1 MMIEGSGDCRGLLL
15 GEEPR
20 CGPIFRVDACD
31 RKVIRGLTTFRMKQ
45 SGKSHA
51 FGDAPDGVA
60 LEIVMAEGTCDIGLI
75 GLAVMGQNLVLN
87 MNDHGYKVAVF
98 NRTTSKVDEFL
109 ADEAKGT
116 KVVGTHSVK
125 ELCAALK
132 LPRRVM
138 MMVKAGEVVDQTIEQ
153 VLPYLE
159 KGDILIDGGNS
170 LFTDTNRRTKEL
182 AEKGILFIGTGVSGG
197 EEGARFGPSIMP
209 GGNPAAWPHVKEI
222 FQSIA
227 AKVEGGVPCCD
238 WVGEDGAGHYVKMV
252 HNGIEYGDIQLICEA
267 YQLMKD
273 GLGLTADELHE
284 VFAEWNKGELD
295 SYLIEI
301 TAEIFAKKDEDGT
314 PMVDK
319 ILDTAGQKGT
329 GKWTAISALDLGM
342 PVTLIGES
350 VFARCLS
357 ALKEERVA
365 ASKVLQGPK
374 KTLTVADKKEFIED
388 VRRALYCS
396 KMISYAQGYMLL
408 RAVEKEMKWNLNMG
422 GIALMWRGGCIIRSV
437 FLGNIK
443 AAFDKNPKLQNL
455 LMDDFFSSALN
466 KYQAS
471 WRKAIIHAIEIGV
484 PMPAFSTALAFYDG
498 YRCERLPANLL
509 QAQRDFFGAH
519 TYERVDKPR
528 GEFFHTNWT
537 GRGGKVS
544 SSTYNA

>member
-1 MMIEGSGDCRGLLL
+1 
-15 GEEPR
+15 
-20 CGPIFRVDACD
+20 
-31 RKVIRGLTTFRMKQ
+31 
-45 SGKSHA
+45 
-51 FGDAPDGVA
+51 
-60 LEIVMAEGTCDIGLI
+60 LERPTQDDDLERSFMEKASCDIGLI

-98 NRTTSKVDEFL
+98 NRTVSKVDDFIK
-109 ADEAKGT
+109 DEAKGT
-116 KVVGTHSVK
+116 QVVGAHSI
-125 ELCAALK
+125 EEMCGLLK

-138 MMVKAGEVVDQTIEQ
+138 IMVKAGDVVDHTIDLI
-153 VLPYLE
+153 LPYLE
-159 KGDILIDGGNS
+159 KGDIIIDGGNS
-170 LFTDTNRRTKEL
+170 LFTDSNRRTKDL
-182 AEKGILFIGTGVSGG
+182 AAKGILFVGTGVSGG

-222 FQSIA
+222 FQAIS
-227 AKVEGGVPCCD
+227 AKVDNGTPCCD

-267 YQLMKD
+267 YQLLKD
-273 GLGLTADELHE
+273 ALGLTADELHDI
-284 VFAEWNKGELD
+284 FAEWNKGELD

-301 TAEIFAKKDEDGT
+301 STTIFAKKDEDGQ

-342 PVTLIGES
+342 PLTLIGES

-357 ALKEERVA
+357 ALKDERVQ
-365 ASKVLQGPK
+365 ASKVLTGPPK
-374 KTLTVADKKEFIED
+374 VKTAEKKEFIED

-408 RAVEKEMKWNLNMG
+408 RAAEKDQGWHLNMG

-443 AAFDKNPKLQNL
+443 AAFDKNPDLANL
-455 LMDDFFSSALN
+455 LLDEFFSSALN

-471 WRKAIIHAIEIGV
+471 WRKAIIHGIEIGV
-484 PMPAFSTALAFYDG
+484 PTPAISTALAFYDG
-498 YRCERLPANLL
+498 YRTERLPANLL

-537 GRGGKVS
+537 GRGGRVS

>member
-1 MMIEGSGDCRGLLL
+1 ME
-15 GEEPR
+15 
-20 CGPIFRVDACD
+20 
-31 RKVIRGLTTFRMKQ
+31 Q
-45 SGKSHA
+45 
-51 FGDAPDGVA
+51 
-60 LEIVMAEGTCDIGLI
+60 GTCDIGLI

-116 KVVGTHSVK
+116 KVVGTHSIQ
-125 ELCAALK
+125 EMCAQLK
-132 LPRRVM
+132 TPRRVM
-138 MMVKAGEVVDQTIEQ
+138 IMVKAGDVVDQTIEQ
-153 VLPYLE
+153 ILPHLE
-159 KGDILIDGGNS
+159 KGDIIIDGGNS
-170 LFTDTNRRTKEL
+170 LFTDSNRRTKDL
-182 AEKGILFIGTGVSGG
+182 AAKGILFVGTGVSGG

-209 GGNPAAWPHVKEI
+209 GGNLEAWPHVKEI
-222 FQSIA
+222 FQAIS
-227 AKVEGGVPCCD
+227 AKVEDGTPCCD

-252 HNGIEYGDIQLICEA
+252 HNGIEYGDMQLIGEA
-267 YQLMKD
+267 YQLLKD
-273 GLGLTADELHE
+273 GLGLTPDEFAA
-284 VFAEWNKGELD
+284 VFHEWNKGELD
-295 SYLIEI
+295 SFLIEI
-301 TAEIFAKKDEDGT
+301 SETIFAKKDEAGQ
-314 PMVDK
+314 PMIDK

-357 ALKEERVA
+357 ALKDERVQ
-365 ASKVLQGPK
+365 ASKILQGPAK
-374 KTLTVADKKEFIED
+374 PAAIADKAEFIEE

-408 RAVEKEMKWNLNMG
+408 RAAEKEEGWNLNMG
-422 GIALMWRGGCIIRSV
+422 GVALMWRGGCIIRSA
-437 FLGNIK
+437 FLGDIK
-443 AAFDKNPKLQNL
+443 KAYDKNPKLTNL

-466 KYQAS
+466 KYQMS
-471 WRKAIIHAIEIGV
+471 WRKAIVHAVEAGV
-484 PMPAFSTALAFYDG
+484 PTPAFSTALAFYDG
-498 YRCERLPANLL
+498 YRTARLPANLL

-537 GRGGKVS
+537 GRGGRVS

>member
-1 MMIEGSGDCRGLLL
+1 MSEGS
-15 GEEPR
+15 
-20 CGPIFRVDACD
+20 
-31 RKVIRGLTTFRMKQ
+31 
-45 SGKSHA
+45 
-51 FGDAPDGVA
+51 
-60 LEIVMAEGTCDIGLI
+60 CDIGLV

-109 ADEAKGT
+109 SHEAKGT
-116 KVVGTHSVK
+116 QVVGAHSAE
-125 ELCAALK
+125 ELCKLLK
-132 LPRRVM
+132 RPRRVM
-138 MMVKAGEVVDQTIEQ
+138 LMVKAGEVVDQTIQ
-153 VLPYLE
+153 HILPYLE

-209 GGNPAAWPHVKEI
+209 GGNAAAWPHVKEI
-222 FQSIA
+222 FQAIA
-227 AKVEGGVPCCD
+227 AKVEDGTPCCD
-238 WVGEDGAGHYVKMV
+238 WVGQDGAGHYVKMV

-273 GLGLTADELHE
+273 ALGFSADELHGI
-284 VFAEWNKGELD
+284 FAEWNKGELD

-301 TAEIFAKKDEDGT
+301 TAEIFSKKDEDGQ
-314 PMVDK
+314 PMIDK

-329 GKWTAISALDLGM
+329 GKWTAISALDLGQ

-357 ALKEERVA
+357 ALKDERVA

-374 KTLTVADKKEFIED
+374 KVLTVSEKKEFIED

-396 KMISYAQGYMLL
+396 KMASYAQGYMLL
-408 RAVEKEMKWNLNMG
+408 RAIEAEQKWELNMG
-422 GIALMWRGGCIIRSV
+422 GIALMWRGGCIIRSA

-455 LMDDFFSSALN
+455 LLDEFFSSALN
-466 KYQAS
+466 KYGFS

-484 PMPAFSTALAFYDG
+484 PTPAFSTALAFYDG
-498 YRCERLPANLL
+498 YRTERLPANLL

-528 GEFFHTNWT
+528 GEYFHTNWT
-537 GRGGKVS
+537 GRGGRVS
-544 SSTYNA
+544 STSYNA